1 MKHPALNLSA
11 WSNRLAVVLL
21 CWTVPAMAA
30 TPANNTGV
38 ADAPPGNPD
47 PSAIRVLLAVDLE
60 TTLSSQM
67 SGTINALNVSLG
79 QRVRKGAML
88 AQFNCVEGRA
98 KAKVND
104 AELAMAR
111 QGLEAKRSLRNL
123 DAVGDLE
130 VSMAATEVQK
140 AEGAL
145 ALTNAQIS
153 YCDVQAPF
161 QGFVAKVYVKPFQTL
176 AAGTPMFDLIS
187 DGALKVRLNVP
198 SSLLP
203 RLRVGQALQVSVNE
217 TAKSYPARISAI
229 NARVDAVAQTVEL
242 EAKLNDKYPELSAGM
257 TGTARIESPSR

>member
-1 MKHPALNLSA
+1 MTRLNRNFAGPRSAAITALL
-11 WSNRLAVVLL
+11 WCLAAPS
-21 CWTVPAMAA
+21 WAA
-30 TPANNTGV
+30 GV
-38 ADAPPGNPD
+38 SDAPPGSPD

-67 SGTINALNVSLG
+67 SGTITALNVSLG
-79 QRVRKGAML
+79 QKVRRGAML

-111 QGLEAKRSLRNL
+111 QNLEAKRTLRSL

-130 VSMAATEVQK
+130 VTMAATEVQK

-153 YCDVQAPF
+153 YCDVAAPF
-161 QGFVAKVYVKPFQTL
+161 QGFVAKVYVKPYQTVP
-176 AAGTPMFDLIS
+176 AGTPLFDLIG

-198 SSLLP
+198 STLLP
-203 RLRVGQALQVSVNE
+203 KLRIGQALQVAVNE

-242 EAKLNDKYPELSAGM
+242 EAKLTDKYPELSAGM
-257 TGTARIESPSR
+257 TGTARIESGPR